1 MTSAS
6 SDPTSDVVALK
17 KTTGSLGISI
27 LLSAAWSRK
36 LSSMQIILLGRQ
48 IGGPKRLSGVK
59 QLHAEHVPI
68 ELHGGFHVPNPNRHR
83 RNLFDRWRH
92 EPAVYRPTRTR
103 FSPQHRTGSRRG
115 PEARAAPT
123 AGENNSGID
132 LIWRCGIIFAVVVFW
147 QDLYRRPAPG
157 ANFMSIG
164 SRRLPRSLN
173 RQQERVP

>member
-1 MTSAS
+1 MFSGA
-6 SDPTSDVVALK
+6 
-17 KTTGSLGISI
+17 
-27 LLSAAWSRK
+27 
-36 LSSMQIILLGRQ
+36 
-48 IGGPKRLSGVK
+48 IGWTEIPSETAFNCSTAKAFMFLTRTVT
-59 QLHAEHVPI
+59 AEI
-68 ELHGGFHVPNPNRHR
+68 F
-83 RNLFDRWRH
+83 FDRWRH

-164 SRRLPRSLN
+164 SRRLPRSLH